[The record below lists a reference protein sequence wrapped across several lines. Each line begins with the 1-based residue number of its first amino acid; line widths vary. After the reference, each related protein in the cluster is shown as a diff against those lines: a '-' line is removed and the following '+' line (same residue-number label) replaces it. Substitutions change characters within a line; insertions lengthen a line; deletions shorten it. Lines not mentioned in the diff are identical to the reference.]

1 MKRNRFKYHSSLAPQ
16 ACCPLLT
23 SKAPKRSWLIL
34 LAQSQAGGLLLLQQD
49 RSLLLNKESVRV
61 GHSLRGDKRLRKR
74 CLCVPCE
81 AFRERERPSASA
93 HWWQTVCHRF
103 EPSTSTHT
111 HKNPARV
118 KGGREGEGGGQR
130 CFLSSAGPLCG
141 VRPGPLLSI
150 WPPGGLSGGEVGQRG
165 SMVALVSTV
174 SVPGAPCLYK
184 LE

>member
-1 MKRNRFKYHSSLAPQ
+1 MS
-16 ACCPLLT
+16 
-23 SKAPKRSWLIL
+23 
-34 LAQSQAGGLLLLQQD
+34 
-49 RSLLLNKESVRV
+49 RV
-61 GHSLRGDKRLRKR
+61 
-74 CLCVPCE
+74 
-81 AFRERERPSASA
+81 RPSENENGPLPA
-93 HWWQTVCHRF
+93 HIGGRPFVTDSNHQQA
-103 EPSTSTHT
+103 HT
-111 HKNPARV
+111 HKKNPARV